1 MSISQPILEFPI
13 MIMWLIFLV
22 LIFIWGLRINIIK
35 KASQKVFL
43 IDFACYKPLA
53 SQMCTKEKSLE
64 IAKSM
69 GNYSEEIL
77 DKMRMSMDKVGLGDS
92 TYLPKT
98 LLTNSPNLCLETSLK
113 EAEDVMFGA
122 LDILFEK
129 TNIDPKDVGILIV
142 NCSVFDPVPSLSC
155 MMVNHYKMNEN
166 VLSYNLGGMG
176 CTAGLLTVRLANQL
190 LQVHEST
197 YALILSTEN
206 TSHCCYFGNDQ
217 SKIIPN
223 CTFRVGGA
231 AILLSNH
238 PSHRNSSKYE
248 LLHDVHC
255 HGASSDRSYKSV
267 FLEEDDHGLIGVSIT
282 KDLLI
287 AATHA
292 IETNLTSLA
301 PFILPLSEKLLF
313 LKNFIIRRKKYVPNF
328 TKIDHFLPHV
338 GGLPVLNQLQKILG
352 FSDLAMEASK
362 ISLRRFGNTS
372 SSSIWYIL
380 AYAEAKGRIKKGDKI
395 WQMAFGSGFK
405 CSSVIWR
412 TIRNVDTNDM
422 KNPWKEESDDA
433 LIDLD
438 LDINAP
444 AHDYFQPPKS
454 T

>member
-1 MSISQPILEFPI
+1 KMSISQPILEFPI

-176 CTAGLLTVRLANQL
+176 CTAGLLAVRLANQL

-267 FLEEDDHGLIGVSIT
+267 FLEEEDHGLIGVSIT

-454 T
+454 